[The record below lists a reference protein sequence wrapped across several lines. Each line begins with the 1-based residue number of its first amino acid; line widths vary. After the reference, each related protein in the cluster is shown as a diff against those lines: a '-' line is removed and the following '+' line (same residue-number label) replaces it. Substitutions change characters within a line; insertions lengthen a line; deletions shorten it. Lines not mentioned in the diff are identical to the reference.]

1 MTQPE
6 GFIDPTKPLHVC
18 KLTKALYGIK
28 QAPRA
33 WFERLK
39 YAMVNQWHFLNCR
52 SDFSLFYKWHGSN
65 ILLVLVYVDDILIT
79 GLNSS
84 LVLQVISNMQ
94 HGFAFAGFGDLN
106 YFLRIHVSKT
116 TQSLHLSQAKYIA
129 YLLAKHKMANC
140 SPCFTS
146 MTLSHHFTKNSA
158 FAIDNASQYRSI
170 VGALQYITLPR
181 PEIAFPVNKLSQFL
195 SNPSEKHW
203 QACKRLLRYLKGTIH
218 FGLEFYQHGT
228 MDL

>member
-1 MTQPE
+1 
-6 GFIDPTKPLHVC
+6 
-18 KLTKALYGIK
+18 
-28 QAPRA
+28 
-33 WFERLK
+33 
-39 YAMVNQWHFLNCR
+39 MVNQWHFLNCR
-52 SDFSLFYKWHGSN
+52 SDFSLLYKRHGFD

-79 GLNSS
+79 GSNSS

-94 HGFAFAGFGDLN
+94 HTFALTGLGDLN
-106 YFLRIHVSKT
+106 YFLGIQVSKT

-146 MTLSHHFTKNSA
+146 MTLSHHLTKNSGS
-158 FAIDNASQYRSI
+158 AIDNASQYKSI
-170 VGALQYITLPR
+170 VGALQYITLHR

-195 SNPSEKHW
+195 SNTSEEHW